1 MKSRLCATLVLIVL
15 ASGCATKGLH
25 SEFDDVPVPRGL
37 TYQPDRSVVIESPT
51 IKAGELVYRGRLEPE
66 SLGLAM
72 RTLVESNGWRHVNTT
87 TSATDG
93 TRQVYEKGGNALQVR
108 VYEGLWFTY
117 LTIGVSQTLQQATNQ
132 TDQQATSQTADGTAR
147 GSAAAASSPER
158 VANPTMAGVDPSAGA
173 PGTRETPRS
182 EPSFA
187 QRVKDFFNNLFPR

>member
-1 MKSRLCATLVLIVL
+1 MKSRLCATLVLILL

-87 TSATDG
+87 TSAPDG
-93 TRQVYEKGGNALQVR
+93 TRQVYEKAPSGPRTPRWPAWTLRPAPPARVR
-108 VYEGLWFTY
+108 RLAPNRR
-117 LTIGVSQTLQQATNQ
+117 S
-132 TDQQATSQTADGTAR
+132 
-147 GSAAAASSPER
+147 
-158 VANPTMAGVDPSAGA
+158 PSA
-173 PGTRETPRS
+173 
-182 EPSFA
+182 
-187 QRVKDFFNNLFPR
+187 

>member
-1 MKSRLCATLVLIVL
+1 MKSRLCATLVLILL

-37 TYQPDRSVVIESPT
+37 TY
-51 IKAGELVYRGRLEPE
+51 
-66 SLGLAM
+66 
-72 RTLVESNGWRHVNTT
+72 
-87 TSATDG
+87 
-93 TRQVYEKGGNALQVR
+93 
-108 VYEGLWFTY
+108 
-117 LTIGVSQTLQQATNQ
+117 Q

>member
-1 MKSRLCATLVLIVL
+1 MKSRLCATLVLMLL
-15 ASGCATKGLH
+15 ATGCATKGLR
-25 SEFDDVPVPRGL
+25 SEFDDVPVPRGM

-72 RTLVESNGWRHVNTT
+72 RTLLESNGWRHVNTT
-87 TSATDG
+87 TSAKDG

-117 LTIGVSQTLQQATNQ
+117 LAVGVSQTLQQAM
-132 TDQQATSQTADGTAR
+132 SQTEEGTAR

-158 VANPTMAGVDPSAGA
+158 VTNSTMAGADPSASA
-173 PGTRETPRS
+173 PNTRETPRS

-187 QRVKDFFNNLFPR
+187 QRVRDFFNNLFPR

>member
-1 MKSRLCATLVLIVL
+1 MKSRLCATLVLILL
-15 ASGCATKGLH
+15 ASGCATKALR

-72 RTLVESNGWRHVNTT
+72 RTLLESNGWRHVNTT
-87 TSATDG
+87 TSAKDG

-117 LTIGVSQTLQQATNQ
+117 LTIGVSQTLQQAT
-132 TDQQATSQTADGTAR
+132 SQTEDRTAR
-147 GSAAAASSPER
+147 GSAAAISGPER
-158 VANPTMAGVDPSAGA
+158 VTNPAMAGVDASASA
-173 PGTRETPRS
+173 PNTQETPRS